1 MVEKDATLILSA
13 ACAANITTA
22 TRQNVSTIFFKSD
35 NRRSGSRTFP
45 LEAQQTRAVED
56 NKENECTRK
65 GSGGCGLCRR
75 FSVEEREPWNQTEQP
90 AEGAD
95 ARGPGRQSPRDG

>member
-22 TRQNVSTIFFKSD
+22 TRQHVSRIFFKSD

-65 GSGGCGLCRR
+65 GSGGCGLFRR
-75 FSVEEREPWNQTEQP
+75 FCPGGRR
-90 AEGAD
+90 
-95 ARGPGRQSPRDG
+95 ARKQKKPIARSRGRRRAPR